1 MKRPATVT
9 QFVRLF
15 VTTAVI
21 SAGAMGCAGGG
32 TETTGTGGSGGGGGS
47 GGRCNA
53 LPLFNSTSPM
63 HTCSV
68 VGACH
73 DGQGSAAGLDLLTP
87 GWQNHL
93 VGRAPS
99 ATAGA
104 MSLMSMCANKGFVYL
119 VAGSNPATG
128 LFLDKLKTTPPCGVH
143 MPNLP
148 GSDFS
153 ATELACIQDWATG
166 LTTGM

>member
-1 MKRPATVT
+1 MKRPSTVS
-9 QFVRLF
+9 QFVRVF
-15 VTTAVI
+15 VTTAVL
-21 SAGAMGCAGGG
+21 SVGAMGC
-32 TETTGTGGSGGGGGS
+32 GGGGS
-47 GGRCNA
+47 SRCNA
-53 LPLFNSTSPM
+53 LPLFNSTKPM

-73 DGQGSAAGLDLLTP
+73 DAAGSAAGLDLLTP
-87 GWQNHL
+87 GWQNKL
-93 VGRAPS
+93 VGTNPT
-99 ATAGA
+99 ATGG
-104 MSLMSMCANKGFVYL
+104 MDTLHSMCVGHGPYL

-128 LFLDKLKTTPPCGVH
+128 LFLDKLKMTPPCGVH